1 MPAMNCFPHSIL
13 TLVILIMTSLAL
25 NAQIR
30 INHTAIFVKDIQKS
44 GHFYQN
50 ILGLQR
56 IKDPFNDDAHIWLET
71 SQNTSL
77 HIIKGA
83 AASLIYFKNHHTC
96 YSVKDIST
104 IIKKLE
110 EGQFSFEDVDGNK
123 GKYSTRAD
131 GVRQIYLQDPDG
143 YWIEINDAY

>member
-1 MPAMNCFPHSIL
+1 MPAMNSFPLNIV
-13 TLVILIMTSLAL
+13 TLVALIMTSLAL

-30 INHTAIFVKDIQKS
+30 INHTAIYVKDIQKS
-44 GHFYQN
+44 GYFYQN

-83 AASLIYFKNHHTC
+83 EEYLTYFKNHHTC

-104 IIKKLE
+104 IIKQLE
-110 EGQFSFEDVDGNK
+110 EGQISFEDVDGNK

-131 GVRQIYLQDPDG
+131 GIRQIYLQDPDG